1 MRKAKQMNT
10 DVCYLNREALYSSG
24 TEDYRIPAEPDVGEE
39 VAIRFRTLK
48 EDADRVL
55 YRERGKDA
63 PGEMVKIAQDQY
75 FDLYEYKIVA
85 GTEQIRYH
93 FEVVKGN
100 GSCKYNRLGTEGPF
114 TPESD
119 FCITPGF
126 HTPEWA
132 KGAIM
137 YQIYVDRFFNGD
149 PSNDMETG
157 EYI

>member
-1 MRKAKQMNT
+1 MNT

-24 TEDYRIPAEPDVGEE
+24 TEDFRIPPEPDPGQE
-39 VAIRFRTLK
+39 VQIRFRTCR
-48 EDADRVL
+48 EDVDRVL
-55 YRERGKDA
+55 FIQRGKEE
-63 PGEMVKIAQDQY
+63 PREMVKVAQDPY
-75 FDLYEYKIVA
+75 FDFYGCTIVA
-85 GTEQIRYH
+85 GTEKIRYH

-114 TPESD
+114 TEDFD

-137 YQIYVDRFFNGD
+137 YQIYVDRFCNGD
-149 PSNDMETG
+149 PSNDVEDD
-157 EYI
+157 EYIYIGLLG